1 MQVTIRQLIDSW
13 GSLQKLATIDAGS
26 ASGITIKQA
35 FAIGKIAKIV
45 EPELQRVESLKMKL
59 FETQGEPILNE
70 NGDPARDG
78 SGQPLMKIKDEYQSQ
93 FIEQME
99 EMFDTKIDIPI
110 ESWSIDSLSDEVP
123 LSAVDLTRLSWLIV
137 GD

>member
-13 GSLQKLATIDAGS
+13 GSLQKLATIDAGP

-70 NGDPARDG
+70 NGDPAKDG

-99 EMFDTKIDIPI
+99 EMFDTMVDIPI
-110 ESWSIDSLSDEVP
+110 EPWSIDSLSNEVP

>member
-1 MQVTIRQLIDSW
+1 MQVTIRQLIDGW
-13 GSLQKLATIDAGS
+13 GALQKLATIDAGP

-35 FAIGKIAKIV
+35 FAIGKIAKII
-45 EPELQRVESLKMKL
+45 EPELQRVELLKMKL

-70 NGDPARDG
+70 NGDPAKDG

-110 ESWSIDSLSDEVP
+110 EPWSIDSLSNEVP

>member
-1 MQVTIRQLIDSW
+1 MQVTIRQLIDGW
-13 GSLQKLATIDAGS
+13 PSLQKLATIDAGP

-70 NGDPARDG
+70 NGDPAKDG

-110 ESWSIDSLSDEVP
+110 EPWSIDGLSNEVP

>member
-13 GSLQKLATIDAGS
+13 GALQKLATIDAGP

-70 NGDPARDG
+70 NGDPAKDG
-78 SGQPLMKIKDEYQSQ
+78 SGQPLMKIKNEYQSQ

-99 EMFDTKIDIPI
+99 EMFDTMVDISI
-110 ESWSIDSLSDEVP
+110 EPWSIDSLSNEVP